1 MNKIKGDE
9 YELFVLNHIR
19 KTNNVWLWK
28 DIPEEHLLKSGLI
41 HSQNEYRLNRIKYLN
56 SDDINNPYRDVGID
70 ILALTKDNKYI
81 FVQCK
86 NGYKNGITI
95 ADLAGFSY
103 LMFQHQSKEGHVYYT
118 SKLSIH
124 IRDNH
129 INKQM
134 QFIKLTQE
142 NDIVKI
148 QQKRYEL
155 YDYQKDAINNLE
167 KWFDEDRDDN
177 IRGVLNLPCGTGK
190 TLISSHIANKY
201 RSVVIISPLKQ
212 FAEQNLNRFL
222 EYFPKFKGLLIDSEG
237 SRDIEEI
244 SNFICK
250 NKDKKLLFSAT
261 YKSIDIVNQLT
272 EYLMHDPLIIIDE
285 YHNLSKNNM
294 TNKDDEMNKLLV
306 SCHKIL
312 FLSATPRIYELENTE
327 YKNDDFS
334 EIFGGI
340 AHKLSFSD
348 AIKNKYICDYKI
360 FLPLVDEDY
369 DSIYD
374 YIQKEINIKKIDDKL
389 KAKCIFLLKCMLY
402 HGTKKCIVYLESI
415 KEIELFKSALKELD
429 KFYCTNLLIY
439 TLSSNDFH
447 SNDKNNFEYNS
458 REWKL
463 DKFQNVTRPTVIL
476 SVQILDECIDVP
488 SCDSIYIAHTTTSKI
503 RTVQRM
509 CRCLRKDNNNPNKI
523 GHVYLWCTKYDDIL
537 ETISGIKEYDID
549 YISKIRFEKAGLIS
563 NDDKVDYDK
572 EKNEEKLINRWF
584 VGVKEFKIS
593 SWEETLQK
601 VINYIDKYGKRPSNH
616 SSDNDIRILGNW
628 VCAQISIYKK
638 NIGIMRNKKYKDIWN
653 NFIQEY
659 KQYFMSSEENW
670 RDTLKK
676 VLDYINKYNKR
687 PSRSIYNDK
696 NIIFLATWITVQN
709 SYYKDK
715 TNIMKNDI
723 IKKEW
728 ENIIND
734 IKYKKFFISS
744 DILWINTLNS
754 VINYIKKNNKRPT
767 VRDKNKNI
775 KILGC
780 WINTQVV
787 NYKRKIK
794 IMKNKNICKLWEDFI
809 TKYNKYFMTD
819 EEKWFNIL
827 KIIENYIIK
836 NKKRPLC
843 NNKND
848 KYNKLAIWLSIQKQK
863 YIQDINLMKN
873 IKIRTEWEKFI
884 VIYKEYL

>member
-19 KTNNVWLWK
+19 KINNAWFWK

-41 HSQNEYRLNRIKYLN
+41 HSQNEYRLNRIKYLD

-134 QFIKLTQE
+134 KFIKLTQE

-148 QQKRYEL
+148 QQKKYEL

-272 EYLMHDPLIIIDE
+272 EYLMYDPLIIIDE

-294 TNKDDEMNKLLV
+294 MNKDDEMNKLLV

-584 VGVKEFKIS
+584 VGVNEFKYEK
-593 SWEETLQK
+593 WEETLQK
-601 VINYIDKYGKRPSNH
+601 VIDYIDKYGKRPSFYN
-616 SSDNDIRILGNW
+616 NNIDIIVLGNW
-628 VCAQISIYKK
+628 VYSQTANYKK
-638 NIGIMRNKKYKDIWN
+638 NIGIMKIKKYREIWEK
-653 NFIQEY
+653 FIQKY
-659 KQYFMSSEENW
+659 KQYFMSDEEKW
-670 RDTLKK
+670 RNMLKRII
-676 VLDYINKYNKR
+676 DYIDKYNKL
-687 PSRSIYNDK
+687 PSRTKKNNKDSI
-696 NIIFLATWITVQN
+696 LAIWITKQIID
-709 SYYKDK
+709 YKNK
-715 TNIMKNDI
+715 KNIMKNNI
-723 IKKEW
+723 IRKEW

-734 IKYKKFFISS
+734 KKYIEFFVSNNTI
-744 DILWINTLNS
+744 WIETLNK
-754 VINYIKKNNKRPT
+754 VIEYIIENNKRPASN
-767 VRDKNKNI
+767 DKNENI
-775 KILGC
+775 KFLGN
-780 WINTQVV
+780 WISNQIK
-787 NYKRKIK
+787 NYKKKIK
-794 IMKNKNICKLWEDFI
+794 IMKNNDIYIKWEEFI
-809 TKYNKYFMTD
+809 TKYKQYFMTD
-819 EEKWFNIL
+819 EELWVDTIKNT
-827 KIIENYIIK
+827 ENYIIK
-836 NKKRPLC
+836 YKKLPPIKDK
-843 NNKND
+843 NND
-848 KYNKLAIWLSIQKQK
+848 ISRMGQWISHQKQNYK
-863 YIQDINLMKN
+863 RNIKSMKN

-884 VIYKEYL
+884 VTYKEYL